1 MRIFYAVHHHNWEDL
16 NMYPALVEM
25 GHEVI
30 RYDWGYSFLATKQP
44 SYTGQVRAE
53 VSERMLTTIKE
64 EHRRKPIDLFYSY
77 LLTRIIVPD
86 IVDEIRR
93 LGIVTV
99 NFHCNNVHQFHL
111 VEEIAPRFDFCSVP
125 ERQTL
130 VKYKAVGAR
139 PLYVPMAANPHRYK
153 PYNVRQLFDA
163 TFVGARYL
171 TRGDFLKALLT
182 NDIDVKI
189 FGEGWVQPTPWR
201 RFRRRFSCL
210 GEESKGL
217 FGVVRGL
224 LSAVRPLAS
233 GIRQRQRRRS
243 LAPSDDKLFAANVRE
258 PVSDSKYVELFSRS
272 AISLGFTA
280 VDKLDP
286 NGQPLRH
293 VRLREYEAPMSRAL
307 YFVEYCEEL
316 EEFYVPDKEVVVF
329 RTPGE
334 LVDKARYYL
343 KNTRD
348 AEKVRDAGYQRA
360 RREHTWAHRFRKL
373 FELVGL
379 TR

>member
-1 MRIFYAVHHHNWEDL
+1 MRIFYAVHHHNWEDF

-44 SYTGQVRAE
+44 SYTAEVRAA
-53 VSERMLTTIKE
+53 VSERMLTAVKE

-77 LLTRIIVPD
+77 LLTRIIEPD
-86 IVDEIRR
+86 IIDEIRQ

-125 ERQTL
+125 EKQTL

-139 PLYVPMAANPHRYK
+139 PLYIPMAANPHRYK
-153 PYNVRQLFDA
+153 PYNVRRLFDA
-163 TFVGARYL
+163 TFVGSRYA
-171 TRGDFLKALLT
+171 TRGDFLKALLAAG
-182 NDIDVKI
+182 IDVKV
-189 FGEGWVQPTPWR
+189 FGEGWTQPTPWG
-201 RFRRRFSCL
+201 RFRRDISRL
-210 GEESKGL
+210 GTKG
-217 FGVVRGL
+217 RGSLDKIRNL
-224 LSAVRPLAS
+224 LSAARVLAS
-233 GIRQRQRRRS
+233 GIRQRQRAKNAAT
-243 LAPSDDKLFAANVRE
+243 LDDRVFAGNVRE

-280 VDKLDP
+280 VDKLAP

-316 EEFYVPDKEVVVF
+316 EEFYVPDREVVVF
-329 RTPGE
+329 RTPDE
-334 LVDKARYYL
+334 LVDKAKYYL
-343 KNTRD
+343 KNTRE
-348 AEKVRDAGYQRA
+348 AERIRDAGYQRA
-360 RREHTWAHRFRKL
+360 RREHTWVHRFSKL
-373 FELVGL
+373 FALAGL